1 MNVQYTTPD
10 IDLESSGEEEE
21 EEEYELSFY
30 LMMYC
35 FSDPDL
41 QPCIDSGDHISVAV
55 LDSET
60 DLDVLSLDYTYEDY
74 YPEDIVEKR
83 MWIEKRY
90 VFKTQAL
97 KIKVILNDYYN

>member
-10 IDLESSGEEEE
+10 IDLESSGAE

-30 LMMYC
+30 LMMFC

-41 QPCIDSGDHISVAV
+41 QPCIDSGDHLSVMV
-55 LDSET
+55 LESDT
-60 DLDVLSLDYTYEDY
+60 DTVILNLDYTYDGF

-83 MWIEKRY
+83 MWIEKTV
-90 VFKTQAL
+90 VFSTQASE
-97 KIKVILNDYYN
+97 IKVK